1 MPERRCGVK
10 KKLQSRFSTRQ
21 YMLSE
26 DYEIYYYKDHYLSK
40 VNSHVHNYYEFYF
53 FMEGNVSIEIAGN
66 EYRLQY
72 GDVVLIPPG
81 IFHHAVI
88 HDTETS
94 YRRFVFWITEEYL
107 SHMMEDSAVYGYL
120 MQYVRTKGEYIF
132 HNDRISFNA
141 IQMKLFRL
149 IEETKG
155 ERYGREAQIP
165 VCVRDLLLHLN
176 RSVYEKKHE
185 KMDHEGQ
192 DFYSALVGYIED
204 HLDEELS
211 LETLAAQFYVS
222 KFYIAHTFKD
232 NIGIPVHQYIMKKRL
247 AAVQE
252 ALRGGAKAGEA
263 CLQYGFKDYSVFY
276 KAFKKECGMSPKEW
290 RETAKIGG
298 IER

>member
-1 MPERRCGVK
+1 MK
-10 KKLQSRFSTRQ
+10 KKLQSRFSPRQ
-21 YMLSE
+21 YMLSR
-26 DYEIYYYKDHYLSK
+26 DYEIYYYKEHYLSK

-66 EYRLQY
+66 VYHLQY

-88 HDTETS
+88 HDTEAP

-107 SHMMEDSAVYGYL
+107 SHMMEESAVYGYL

-132 HNDRISFNA
+132 RNDRISFNA

-149 IEETKG
+149 IEEMKG
-155 ERYGREAQIP
+155 EQYGREAQIP
-165 VCVRDLLLHLN
+165 VCVKDLLLHLN

-185 KMDHEGQ
+185 RIYQEEENL
-192 DFYSALVGYIED
+192 YSALAGYIED

-211 LETLAAQFYVS
+211 LEMLASQFYVS

-247 AAVQE
+247 AAVQD
-252 ALRGGAKAGEA
+252 ALRSGVKAGEA
-263 CLQYGFKDYSVFY
+263 YIQYGFKDYSVFY
-276 KAFKKECGMSPKEW
+276 KAFKKEYGMSPREW
-290 RETAKIGG
+290 TETVKNLDCPS
-298 IER
+298 ENV